1 MSKRDSHSDR
11 RGFVYAPTQKM
22 QWLVGLTPSIEHSL
36 ATPRGSTVAEP
47 WCKYALLDVASQFF
61 CARMVGDKPR
71 SVTRVSTREQLR
83 MTFAEAH
90 CMRKAVTIT
99 SQCAAG

>member
-47 WCKYALLDVASQFF
+47 WCEYALLSHMSSDAFKAGAHYPAPARTSDRFSARRWSPPSLAS
-61 CARMVGDKPR
+61 
-71 SVTRVSTREQLR
+71 
-83 MTFAEAH
+83 
-90 CMRKAVTIT
+90 
-99 SQCAAG
+99 